1 MISRTDE
8 FSVAGAERRQRLRRR
23 HIDR

>member
-8 FSVAGAERRQRLRRR
+8 FSVAGGT
-23 HIDR
+23 